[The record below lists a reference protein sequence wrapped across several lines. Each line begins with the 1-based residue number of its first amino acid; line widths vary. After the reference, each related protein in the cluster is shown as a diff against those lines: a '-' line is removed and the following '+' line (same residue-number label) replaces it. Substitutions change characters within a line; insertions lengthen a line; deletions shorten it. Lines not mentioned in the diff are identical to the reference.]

1 VLFYYTQK
9 LCYFNKIILTTLLP
23 SRKERQD
30 KYNFTLCELGVFA
43 WQ

>member
-1 VLFYYTQK
+1 
-9 LCYFNKIILTTLLP
+9 LP